1 MTDNPKV
8 IGSSTG
14 FVPRDALVFTNIAS
28 TLKKVYSEC
37 VSE

>member
-8 IGSSTG
+8 IGSSAG
-14 FVPRDALVFTNIAS
+14 LVPTNALVFTNIAS
-28 TLKKVYSEC
+28 TLKKVDSEC